1 MTRPDVLIVGGGVIG
16 CAVAYE
22 LAKERLRVTLLERD
36 GLCAGASG
44 ANGALIWPQAMTRG
58 AALEL
63 TLACARLFP
72 TLGEEL
78 GADIEYRRTGGMV
91 AIETDEQWARM
102 AEYVAGQPA
111 VGLHAELLDGPE
123 ARRREPLLAPSLR
136 GAVFA
141 EHGGTINPFRLTLGY
156 AHAARKLGAALVTG
170 TEVHTLLRR
179 RNRIV
184 GVRTGAG
191 DLEAECVIL
200 AGGAWSGAL
209 ATTANVRVPVTPRQG
224 MVVVTEPAPFRLRHV
239 LKPIKADRDMWRF
252 SQPWP
257 HDAPGKPDYDPNLPP
272 GKGMGIAQMAAG
284 NLVIGSTSRFVGMDR
299 APALAGIR
307 YILDHAVR
315 IAPAVAK
322 LRVLRTWAGLR
333 PYTPDGLPLLGPAPG
348 VDGLVLATGH
358 DGSGIGMSPVSARL
372 VAAAVTK
379 SDPPLPLEPFDP
391 RRFGET
397 VTRRKDTS

>member
-22 LAKERLRVTLLERD
+22 LAKEGLRVTLLERA

-44 ANGALIWPQAMTRG
+44 ANGALIWPQAMHRG
-58 AALEL
+58 VALDL

-91 AIETDEQWARM
+91 AIETDAQWAQM
-102 AEYVAGQPA
+102 TEYVAGQPA
-111 VGLHAELLDGPE
+111 VGLHAELLDGAE
-123 ARRREPLLAPSLR
+123 ARRREPLLAPDLR

-156 AHAARKLGAALVTG
+156 AHAARVRGATLVTG
-170 TEVHTLLRR
+170 TEVLSLLRR
-179 RNRIV
+179 GDRIA
-184 GVRTGAG
+184 GVRTPTG
-191 DLEAECVIL
+191 DVESEVVIL
-200 AGGAWSGAL
+200 AGGAWSGPL
-209 ATTANVRVPVTPRQG
+209 AATANLRVPVTPRQG

-239 LKPIKADRDMWRF
+239 LKPIKSDRDMWRF

-257 HDAPGKPDYDPNLPP
+257 PDAPGKPGYDPNLPP
-272 GKGMGIAQMAAG
+272 GKGMGMAQTVTG
-284 NLVIGSTSRFVGMDR
+284 NLVIGSTSRFVGLDR
-299 APALAGIR
+299 SPTLAGIR
-307 YILDHAVR
+307 YVLESARR
-315 IAPAVAK
+315 IAPAIGQ
-322 LRVLRTWAGLR
+322 LRMLRTWAGFR

-348 VDGLVLATGH
+348 VSGLVLATGH

-379 SDPPLPLEPFDP
+379 ADPPLPLEPFDP
-391 RRFGET
+391 RRFG
-397 VTRRKDTS
+397 DS

>member
-22 LAKERLRVTLLERD
+22 LAKEGLRVTLLERA

-44 ANGALIWPQAMTRG
+44 ANAALIWPQAMRRDV
-58 AALEL
+58 ALDL

-78 GADIEYRRTGGMV
+78 GADIEYRQTGGMV
-91 AIETDEQWARM
+91 AIETDAQWAQM
-102 AEYVAGQPA
+102 TEYVAGQPA
-111 VGLHAELLDGPE
+111 VGLHAELLDGAE
-123 ARRREPLLAPSLR
+123 ARRREPLLAPDIR

-156 AHAARKLGAALVTG
+156 AHAARVRGATLVTG
-170 TEVHTLLRR
+170 TEALSLLRR
-179 RNRIV
+179 GDRIT
-184 GVRTGAG
+184 GVRTLTG
-191 DLEAECVIL
+191 DLESEVVIL
-200 AGGAWSGAL
+200 AGGAWSGPL
-209 ATTANVRVPVTPRQG
+209 AATANLRVPVTPRQG
-224 MVVVTEPAPFRLRHV
+224 MMVVTEPAPFHLRHV
-239 LKPIKADRDMWRF
+239 LKPIKSDPDMWRF

-257 HDAPGKPDYDPNLPP
+257 PDAPGKPGYDPNLPP
-272 GKGMGIAQMAAG
+272 GKGMGVAQTVTR
-284 NLVIGSTSRFVGMDR
+284 NLVIGSTSRFVGLDR
-299 APALAGIR
+299 SPTLAGIR
-307 YILDHAVR
+307 YVLESARR
-315 IAPAVAK
+315 IAPAIGQ
-322 LRVLRTWAGLR
+322 LRMLRTWAGFR

-379 SDPPLPLEPFDP
+379 ADPPLPLEPFDP
-391 RRFGET
+391 RRFG
-397 VTRRKDTS
+397 DS

>member
-22 LAKERLRVTLLERD
+22 LAKEGLRVTLLERA

-44 ANGALIWPQAMTRG
+44 ANGALIWPQAMHRG
-58 AALEL
+58 VALDL

-91 AIETDEQWARM
+91 AIETEAQGAQM

-111 VGLHAELLDGPE
+111 VGLHAELLDGAE
-123 ARRREPLLAPSLR
+123 ARRREPLLAPDLR

-156 AHAARKLGAALVTG
+156 AHAARVRGATLMTG
-170 TEVHTLLRR
+170 TEVLSLLRR
-179 RNRIV
+179 GDRIT
-184 GVRTGAG
+184 GVRTSTG
-191 DLEAECVIL
+191 DLESELVIL
-200 AGGAWSGAL
+200 AGGAWSGPL
-209 ATTANVRVPVTPRQG
+209 AATANLRVPVTPRQG

-239 LKPIKADRDMWRF
+239 LKPIKSDPDMWRF

-257 HDAPGKPDYDPNLPP
+257 PDAPGKPGYDPNLPP
-272 GKGMGIAQMAAG
+272 GKGMGMAQTVTG
-284 NLVIGSTSRFVGMDR
+284 NLVIGSTSRFVGLDR
-299 APALAGIR
+299 APTLAGIR
-307 YILDHAVR
+307 YVLESARR
-315 IAPAVAK
+315 IAPAIGQ
-322 LRVLRTWAGLR
+322 LRMLRTWAGFR

-379 SDPPLPLEPFDP
+379 TDPPLPLEPFDP
-391 RRFGET
+391 RRFG
-397 VTRRKDTS
+397 DS

>member
-22 LAKERLRVTLLERD
+22 LAKEGLRVTLLERA

-44 ANGALIWPQAMTRG
+44 ANGALIWPQAMHRG
-58 AALEL
+58 VALDL

-91 AIETDEQWARM
+91 AIETDAQWAQM
-102 AEYVAGQPA
+102 TEYVAGQPA
-111 VGLHAELLDGPE
+111 VGLHAELLNGAE
-123 ARRREPLLAPSLR
+123 ARRREPLLAPDLR

-156 AHAARKLGAALVTG
+156 AHAARVRGATLVTG
-170 TEVHTLLRR
+170 TEVLSLLRR
-179 RNRIV
+179 GDRIA
-184 GVRTGAG
+184 GVRTPAG
-191 DLEAECVIL
+191 DVESEVVIL
-200 AGGAWSGAL
+200 AGGAWSGPL
-209 ATTANVRVPVTPRQG
+209 AATANLRVPVTPRQG

-239 LKPIKADRDMWRF
+239 LKPIKSDRDMWRF

-257 HDAPGKPDYDPNLPP
+257 PDAPGKPGYDPNLPP
-272 GKGMGIAQMAAG
+272 GKGMGMAQTVTG
-284 NLVIGSTSRFVGMDR
+284 NLVIGSTSRFVGLDR
-299 APALAGIR
+299 SPTLAGIR
-307 YILDHAVR
+307 YVLESARR
-315 IAPAVAK
+315 IAPAIGQ
-322 LRVLRTWAGLR
+322 LRMLRTWAGFR

-348 VDGLVLATGH
+348 VSGLVLATGH

-379 SDPPLPLEPFDP
+379 ADPPLPLEPFDP
-391 RRFGET
+391 RRFG
-397 VTRRKDTS
+397 DS

>member
-22 LAKERLRVTLLERD
+22 LAKEGLRVTLLERA

-44 ANGALIWPQAMTRG
+44 ANGALIWPQAMHRG
-58 AALEL
+58 VALDL

-91 AIETDEQWARM
+91 AIETEAQWAQM
-102 AEYVAGQPA
+102 TEYVAGQPA
-111 VGLHAELLDGPE
+111 VGLHAELLDGAE
-123 ARRREPLLAPSLR
+123 ARRREPLLAPDLR

-156 AHAARKLGAALVTG
+156 AHAARVRGATLVTG
-170 TEVHTLLRR
+170 TEVLSLLRR
-179 RNRIV
+179 GDRIA
-184 GVRTGAG
+184 GVRTRTG
-191 DLEAECVIL
+191 DVESELVIL
-200 AGGAWSGAL
+200 AGGAWSGPL
-209 ATTANVRVPVTPRQG
+209 AATANLRVPVTPRQG

-239 LKPIKADRDMWRF
+239 LKPIKSDRDMWRF

-257 HDAPGKPDYDPNLPP
+257 PDAPGKPGYDPNLPP
-272 GKGMGIAQMAAG
+272 GKGMGMAQTVAG
-284 NLVIGSTSRFVGMDR
+284 NLVIGSTSRFVGLDR
-299 APALAGIR
+299 APTLAGIR
-307 YILDHAVR
+307 YVLESARR
-315 IAPAVAK
+315 IAPAIGQ
-322 LRVLRTWAGLR
+322 LRMLRTWAGFR

-379 SDPPLPLEPFDP
+379 TDPPLPLEPFDP
-391 RRFGET
+391 RRFG
-397 VTRRKDTS
+397 DS

>member
-22 LAKERLRVTLLERD
+22 LAKQGLRVTLLERA

-44 ANGALIWPQAMTRG
+44 ANAALIWPQAMHRDV
-58 AALEL
+58 ALDL

-91 AIETDEQWARM
+91 AIETDAQWAQM
-102 AEYVAGQPA
+102 TEYVAGQPA
-111 VGLHAELLDGPE
+111 VRLHAELLDGAE
-123 ARRREPLLAPSLR
+123 ARRREPLLAPDIR

-156 AHAARKLGAALVTG
+156 AHAARVRGATLVTG
-170 TEVHTLLRR
+170 TEVLSLLRR
-179 RNRIV
+179 GDRV
-184 GVRTGAG
+184 TGVRTPTG
-191 DLEAECVIL
+191 DLESEVVIL
-200 AGGAWSGAL
+200 AGGAWSGPL
-209 ATTANVRVPVTPRQG
+209 AATANLRVPVTPRQG
-224 MVVVTEPAPFRLRHV
+224 MMVVTEPAPFHLRHV
-239 LKPIKADRDMWRF
+239 LKPIKSDADMWRF

-257 HDAPGKPDYDPNLPP
+257 PDAPGKPGYDPNLPP
-272 GKGMGIAQMAAG
+272 GKGMGVAQTVTR
-284 NLVIGSTSRFVGMDR
+284 NLVIGSTSRFVGLDR
-299 APALAGIR
+299 SPTLAGIR
-307 YILDHAVR
+307 YVLESARR
-315 IAPAVAK
+315 IAPAIGQ
-322 LRVLRTWAGLR
+322 LRMLRTWAGFR

-379 SDPPLPLEPFDP
+379 ADPPLPLEPFDP
-391 RRFGET
+391 RRFG
-397 VTRRKDTS
+397 DS

>member
-22 LAKERLRVTLLERD
+22 LAKEGLRVTLLERA

-44 ANGALIWPQAMTRG
+44 ANGALIWPQAMDRG
-58 AALEL
+58 VALDL

-91 AIETDEQWARM
+91 AIETEAQWAQM
-102 AEYVAGQPA
+102 TEYVAGQPA
-111 VGLHAELLDGPE
+111 VGLHAELLDGAE
-123 ARRREPLLAPSLR
+123 ARRREPLLAPDLR

-156 AHAARKLGAALVTG
+156 AHAARVRGATLVTG
-170 TEVHTLLRR
+170 TEVLSLLRR
-179 RNRIV
+179 GDRIV
-184 GVRTGAG
+184 GVRTGTG
-191 DLEAECVIL
+191 DLESEIVIL
-200 AGGAWSGAL
+200 AGGAWSGPL
-209 ATTANVRVPVTPRQG
+209 AATANLRVPVTPRQG

-239 LKPIKADRDMWRF
+239 LKPIKSDANIWRF

-257 HDAPGKPDYDPNLPP
+257 PDAPGKPGYDPNLPP
-272 GKGMGIAQMAAG
+272 GKGMGMAQTVTG
-284 NLVIGSTSRFVGMDR
+284 NLVIGSTSRFVGFDR
-299 APALAGIR
+299 APTMAGIR
-307 YILDHAVR
+307 YVLDSASR
-315 IAPAVAK
+315 IAPAIGQ
-322 LRVLRTWAGLR
+322 LRMLRTWAGFR

-379 SDPPLPLEPFDP
+379 ADPPLPLEPFDP
-391 RRFGET
+391 RRFG
-397 VTRRKDTS
+397 DS